1 MNIDKIYIPTL
12 GRVNNQRTYES
23 LPDFVAMMTYLVIQP
38 QELTDIKKNYPN
50 ANLVVLPEEV
60 KGIAKTREY
69 IVGLGNDTLYGM
81 LDDDLEFARRNVDR
95 TTNKKTG
102 DKAQTDMTEQDW
114 KDWFD
119 KVENWLN
126 NDYGACGMR
135 FHAFPPNEKED
146 IEFQKI
152 SQVYFINGN
161 KFSPNEIKWDIQ
173 FSEDIYFILQLLE
186 LGNKTI
192 VSDKYLYRHP
202 DGHFSEG
209 GCSDEGRNEE
219 NDYKTLLEVS
229 KRYPQLFNID
239 TINGKYQVNWK
250 KAYRQVEYNEFDK
263 WK

>member
-12 GRVNNQRTYES
+12 GRVDNQRTYES

-114 KDWFD
+114 KD
-119 KVENWLN
+119 LL
-126 NDYGACGMR
+126 
-135 FHAFPPNEKED
+135 P
-146 IEFQKI
+146 
-152 SQVYFINGN
+152 
-161 KFSPNEIKWDIQ
+161 EI
-173 FSEDIYFILQLLE
+173 
-186 LGNKTI
+186 G
-192 VSDKYLYRHP
+192 P
-202 DGHFSEG
+202 
-209 GCSDEGRNEE
+209 RNEFKE
-219 NDYKTLLEVS
+219 LWRAKCVLS
-229 KRYPQLFNID
+229 I
-239 TINGKYQVNWK
+239 
-250 KAYRQVEYNEFDK
+250 
-263 WK
+263 